1 MKAIIENPLIFSL
14 ISALVLGIL
23 NGLYWRKQ
31 GYKGWHL
38 FYLGT
43 MAFYALSVMILKK
56 I

>member
-1 MKAIIENPLIFSL
+1 MP
-14 ISALVLGIL
+14 ALVLGIL
-23 NGLYWRKQ
+23 NGWYWRKQ
-31 GYKGWHL
+31 GYKSWHL